1 MKLAALFLPLAL
13 LAACS
18 STANEEGVPPAREAA
33 AAWTPAETN
42 GIGTPAAWTTTLDA
56 QHGRIKT
63 VATDNTGHNY
73 NLLLSGETYGP
84 DISIRTRLRA
94 NSGLEDQ
101 GGGVVW
107 RAQDAANYYVTRWNP
122 LENNLRIYKVENS
135 KRTQLASISGELP
148 AGWLDLSVTMRGP
161 KIVVACGSLS
171 LGVEDTTL
179 AAAGKVGLWTK
190 ADANTSFTLPQVETL
205 R

>member
-1 MKLAALFLPLAL
+1 MKLAALCLPLAL

-18 STANEEGVPPAREAA
+18 STTTESAAEAAPAA
-33 AAWTPAETN
+33 AAWAPAETN
-42 GIGTPAAWTTTLDA
+42 GVGTPAAWTTTLDPE
-56 QHGRIKT
+56 HGRVKT
-63 VATDNTGHNY
+63 VSTDNTGHNY
-73 NLLLSGETYGP
+73 NLLLSDAAFGP
-84 DISIRTRLRA
+84 DVSIRTRLRA

-135 KRTQLASISGELP
+135 KRSQLASISGELT

-161 KIVVACGSLS
+161 KIVVTCGSLS